1 MHSLL
6 HDLRFSLRLMRKHLG
21 TALLVL
27 AALTLGIG
35 LNTGVFSVVNA
46 VLLRPLPVFE
56 PDRIVRLQSKVLQ
69 TGTPAG
75 TSYPDFLDWRTQ
87 SHSFESM
94 TAMYFLSFTL
104 TGTGSPEHL
113 KATGIS
119 AAGFKTWGVKVIR
132 GRDFTEDD
140 DRPDAARV
148 TVLNYSFWQRK
159 FGGDP
164 TILAKSLT
172 LDDQQYTIVGVLQP
186 TQINLL
192 NYADIYV
199 ANGPLLNPHLME
211 RDTRWFFPF
220 GRLKPNISV
229 AQARSEMETI
239 AARLAAQYPAT
250 TRNMGITVE
259 SMVEQLTADGRKP
272 LLLLILA
279 SSLIFLLALL
289 NIATVFMSR
298 TVERAPELSVR
309 LSLGASSSTLR
320 RQLFIQALI
329 FATAGAGL
337 GLALAKLGLMY
348 FLHRFPNAAER
359 FHETTFDSNVVA
371 VTIVLALFATLVAT
385 LPPAFYASRLNTSTG
400 LGGDRISFASF
411 RHRWL
416 VNGAVIFVQVALASG
431 LSLVAGLLIR
441 SFYQVEKVDLGF
453 NPHHIVSFHI
463 NPPVTHYKQPAE
475 LMALYKAA
483 VQKLASVPGLES
495 VSGISGL
502 PLTPQGWLNTIQPDA
517 QSPLAGKELTVE
529 DEGVL
534 PGYFRLMSIP
544 LLQGRDFTDA
554 DREDA
559 PPVIIID
566 GVLGAKL
573 WPGQNPL
580 GKRIRMAVVRGG
592 AYRWLEVIG
601 VVREIRHFSVERKA
615 TWMQVYVPQYQDP
628 TADLSFVI
636 STTLPEGTVKT
647 AAEKSVQEINK
658 DLPVENFQTMK
669 TYFDN
674 SLSGRKVTM
683 LLLSSFAAI
692 GIVLGGIGIY
702 GVVASSVIRRRKE
715 IAIRMAVGSTPSG
728 ALVLV
733 TRLSLLATLAGIIIG
748 SLIVISLAR
757 VLNSLLYGVSALE
770 PSIYIAAALIVL
782 LLALL
787 ASIIPAARLF
797 RFNIQQ
803 ILRQ

>member
-1 MHSLL
+1 MHSLVQ
-6 HDLRFSLRLMRKHLG
+6 DLRFSLRLMRKRSG
-21 TALLVL
+21 STFLVL

-35 LNTGVFSVVNA
+35 LNAGVFSVVNA
-46 VLLRPLPVFE
+46 ILLRPLPVFE

-69 TGTPAG
+69 TGTRAG

-87 SHSFESM
+87 SHSFESI

-119 AAGFKTWGVKVIR
+119 AAGFKTWGVKVIL
-132 GRDFTEDD
+132 GRDFTDDD
-140 DRPDAARV
+140 DRPDATRV
-148 TVLNYSFWQRK
+148 TVLTYPFWQRK

-164 TILAKSLT
+164 TIVGKTLT

-186 TQINLL
+186 TQL
-192 NYADIYV
+192 NVLGYADIYV
-199 ANGPLLNPHLME
+199 ADGPLINPHLME

-220 GRLKPNISV
+220 GRLKPKVSI
-229 AQARSEMETI
+229 AQTRSEMETI
-239 AARLAAQYPAT
+239 AARLAAQYPDT

-298 TVERAPELSVR
+298 TAERAPELSVR
-309 LSLGASSSTLR
+309 LSLGASSLTLH

-329 FATAGAGL
+329 FATSGAALGL
-337 GLALAKLGLMY
+337 GLAKLGLMY

-371 VTIVLALFATLVAT
+371 VTIGLALFTTLVAT
-385 LPPAFYASRLNTSTG
+385 LPPAFYASRLNVRAGLTG
-400 LGGDRISFASF
+400 ERILFASF
-411 RHRWL
+411 RYRWL
-416 VNGAVIFVQVALASG
+416 GSGALIFVQVALASG

-453 NPHHIVSFHI
+453 NPHHILSFHI
-463 NPPVTHYKQPAE
+463 NPPVTHYKQP
-475 LMALYKAA
+475 LQLSTLYKAA
-483 VQKLASVPGLES
+483 VEKLTTVPGLES
-495 VSGISGL
+495 VSGAYGL
-502 PLTPQGWLNTIQPDA
+502 PLTNQGWLNTIQPDA
-517 QSPLAGKELTVE
+517 QSPLADKELTVE

-534 PGYFRLMSIP
+534 PGYFRLMNISV
-544 LLQGRDFTDA
+544 LQGRDFTDA
-554 DREDA
+554 DRESA

-566 GVLGAKL
+566 DALAAKL

-580 GKRIRMAVVRGG
+580 GKRIRMAVARGG

-601 VVREIRHFSVERKA
+601 VVREIKHFNVERKP

-628 TADLSFVI
+628 TPDLSFVI
-636 STTLPEGTVKT
+636 NTTLPEGTVKA
-647 AAEKSVQEINK
+647 AAEKSVHEIDK
-658 DLPVENFQTMK
+658 DLPVENFQTMEV
-669 TYFDN
+669 YFDN
-674 SLSGRKVTM
+674 LLSGRKVTM

-728 ALVLV
+728 ALLLV
-733 TRLSLLATLAGIIIG
+733 TRLGLLATLAGIVVG
-748 SLIVISLAR
+748 SLIVLSLAR
-757 VLNSLLYGVSALE
+757 ILNSLLYGVSALD
-770 PSIYIAAALIVL
+770 PSIYIVAALIVI